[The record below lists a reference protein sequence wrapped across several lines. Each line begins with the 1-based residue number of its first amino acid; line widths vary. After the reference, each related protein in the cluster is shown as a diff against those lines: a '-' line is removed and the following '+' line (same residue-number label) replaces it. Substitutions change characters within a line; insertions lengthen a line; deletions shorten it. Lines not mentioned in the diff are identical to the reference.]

1 MTKDNTMHNKIN
13 YKQINWTD
21 GMKINKDHFIG
32 LENYFTACDADVRRI
47 YLDEY
52 SYGLMPL
59 KSPKDKNLEFEAFI
73 DDQKNLKVKVLTC
86 RAITQAGY
94 LIDISNGSTETSNGI
109 NLNVEA
115 TLAISNMQEKEFY
128 VVISVNPFSRIPIGQ
143 AVSSERPLRQPLVIP
158 EYSLQIVHAT
168 PNILASL
175 EPDLLPLGK
184 ISVVNIK
191 PEIDTTYIPPCTSMN
206 CHNKLQEFHEFAT
219 KSINALEMNVVE
231 LIAEVNLKATSKAL
245 IDIILYLAENLLYYL
260 NDKIFEFKWLLKS
273 KPPVFLISSI
283 VSMAHTIKNAIET
296 RTPEER
302 EKLLN
307 YFSQHFD
314 INPAKFKQLL
324 DITIGIDYQHTDINQ
339 SFIKAE
345 DFINVISLLFNELKK
360 MEFIEGVTRTRKI
373 DIIIR

>member
-128 VVISVNPFSRIPIGQ
+128 VVISVNPFS
-143 AVSSERPLRQPLVIP
+143 
-158 EYSLQIVHAT
+158 
-168 PNILASL
+168 
-175 EPDLLPLGK
+175 
-184 ISVVNIK
+184 
-191 PEIDTTYIPPCTSMN
+191 
-206 CHNKLQEFHEFAT
+206 
-219 KSINALEMNVVE
+219 
-231 LIAEVNLKATSKAL
+231 
-245 IDIILYLAENLLYYL
+245 
-260 NDKIFEFKWLLKS
+260 
-273 KPPVFLISSI
+273 
-283 VSMAHTIKNAIET
+283 
-296 RTPEER
+296 
-302 EKLLN
+302 
-307 YFSQHFD
+307 
-314 INPAKFKQLL
+314 
-324 DITIGIDYQHTDINQ
+324 
-339 SFIKAE
+339 
-345 DFINVISLLFNELKK
+345 
-360 MEFIEGVTRTRKI
+360 
-373 DIIIR
+373 